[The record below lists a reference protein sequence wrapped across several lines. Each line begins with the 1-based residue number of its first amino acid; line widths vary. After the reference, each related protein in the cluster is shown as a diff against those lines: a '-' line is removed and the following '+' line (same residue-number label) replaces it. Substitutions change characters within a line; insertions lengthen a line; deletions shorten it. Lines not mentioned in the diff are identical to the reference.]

1 MDLCRT
7 CLKTP
12 ANKAMV
18 ELERGINVDNKNY
31 FEIMLFCLDIEVT
44 QDSKITTNLCNI
56 CYRKIISFYK
66 FKALSLEN
74 NAYLKSL
81 NPVIS
86 QEDQKL
92 SLYVDENGIKHE
104 NPLDT
109 DEYGSSI
116 VEEYRTEIKVE
127 IDVKNDVKFGNV
139 NIKNEE
145 QLENI
150 QMEAQDD
157 MLEDTEPE
165 KEPLSVVKKI
175 KNEKSKRKS
184 RVKISKKRG
193 RPPKSKPEY
202 QMCEECG
209 KPVRNLKQHSV
220 LHKPKGER
228 QMFPCKVPGCP
239 KLLFTVRGRK
249 YHYKSTHLGL
259 RFKCEICSKEV
270 TNLSAHRLL
279 AHNRAALPHGCA
291 SCGRRFLSR
300 SALATHTTAHT
311 QDHAFECDGCQKK
324 FRSKP
329 FLSRHI
335 RQVHEKERKFQCEF
349 CSKGFFR
356 KSGLNEHLRRHTE
369 DRPYKCEECGKAFA
383 WSSTLK
389 SHRLIHSD
397 EKKFHCQLCDK
408 SFIKAGYLSAHM
420 VSHTK
425 EKRYPCG
432 FCGVRFG
439 RSDHRNRHEFT
450 AHKKQRTPNLISTS

>member
-12 ANKAMV
+12 ANKAMLD
-18 ELERGINVDNKNY
+18 LERGINVDNKNY
-31 FEIMLFCLDIEVT
+31 FEIMVFCLDIEVT
-44 QDSKITTNLCNI
+44 QDSKITTNLCNT

-66 FKALSLEN
+66 FKVLSLKN
-74 NAYLKSL
+74 DAYLKSL

-86 QEDQKL
+86 DEAQKL
-92 SLYVDENGIKHE
+92 SVYVDENGIKHE
-104 NPLDT
+104 NPLEA
-109 DEYGSSI
+109 DEYGSCI
-116 VEEYRTEIKVE
+116 FEEDRAE
-127 IDVKNDVKFGNV
+127 IDVKNEIKFGNED
-139 NIKNEE
+139 IKNEE
-145 QLENI
+145 QLEDI
-150 QMEAQDD
+150 KIEAQDD
-157 MLEDTEPE
+157 TLEDIESD

-175 KNEKSKRKS
+175 KIEKSKQ
-184 RVKISKKRG
+184 KISKKRG

-220 LHKPKGER
+220 LHKPKDER
-228 QMFPCKVPGCP
+228 KMYPCKVPGCP

-249 YHYKSTHLGL
+249 YHYKTTHLGL
-259 RFKCEICSKEV
+259 KFKCEICGKEV
-270 TNLSAHRLL
+270 TNLSSHRLL
-279 AHNRAALPHGCA
+279 VHNQTALRYGCA

-300 SALATHTTAHT
+300 TALATHMTSHT
-311 QDHAFECDGCQKK
+311 QDHAFECDVCQKK

-329 FLSRHI
+329 FVSRHI
-335 RQVHEKERKFQCEF
+335 RQVHQKERKFQCEF

-356 KSGLNEHLRRHTE
+356 KSALNEHLRTHTE
-369 DRPYKCEECGKAFA
+369 ERPYKCEDCGKAFT

-397 EKKFHCQLCDK
+397 EKRFHCKLCDK
-408 SFIKAGYLSAHM
+408 SFVKPGYLSAHM

-425 EKRYPCG
+425 EKRYPCA

-439 RSDHRNRHEFT
+439 RSDHRNRHQLT
-450 AHKKQRTPNLISTS
+450 AHKKQRTPNLTSTT